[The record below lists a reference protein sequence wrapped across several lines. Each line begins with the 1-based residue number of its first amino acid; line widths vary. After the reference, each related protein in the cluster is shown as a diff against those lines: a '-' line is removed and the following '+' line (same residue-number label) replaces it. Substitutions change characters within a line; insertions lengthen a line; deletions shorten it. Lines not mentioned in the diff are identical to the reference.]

1 MTLRTALVLLGSFG
15 AISISAAGPSFGV
28 EDALQEQIVSCDD
41 LPDAVRTAFKGAHPQ
56 ATIRECAKEV
66 EAGKTAYEIS
76 STEGKTRRDILF
88 REDGAIVVVEEAITL
103 ADLPKPVQQLVSDA
117 LADHEIELV
126 EKLMRDDTVSYEIQS
141 KHAGVS
147 LEIVVDST
155 GKVLKIAAAGAEAE

>member
-1 MTLRTALVLLGSFG
+1 M
-15 AISISAAGPSFGV
+15 
-28 EDALQEQIVSCDD
+28 
-41 LPDAVRTAFKGAHPQ
+41 
-56 ATIRECAKEV
+56 
-66 EAGKTAYEIS
+66 
-76 STEGKTRRDILF
+76 
-88 REDGAIVVVEEAITL
+88 
-103 ADLPKPVQQLVSDA
+103 ADLPKPVQQLISDA